1 MKHYLLT
8 MIFFLA
14 EKFGLNVKLFLS
26 EDRVIM
32 NQAMVLIP
40 RKIIYTLKIKLLNVI
55 EWDSG

>member
-1 MKHYLLT
+1 